1 MGDWPLLENL
11 VNDSEVE
18 AIAAIAGT
26 SAARLS
32 ELAAIDIDSL
42 TEEQKK
48 RIMMRQAMSI
58 KQFLIMKVNQD
69 NIKKVLHK
77 V

>member
-1 MGDWPLLENL
+1 M
-11 VNDSEVE
+11 NDPEVE

-48 RIMMRQAMSI
+48 AYYDEVGNVYQAISDNES
-58 KQFLIMKVNQD
+58 QLGQYQESVTQGLI
-69 NIKKVLHK
+69 
-77 V
+77 